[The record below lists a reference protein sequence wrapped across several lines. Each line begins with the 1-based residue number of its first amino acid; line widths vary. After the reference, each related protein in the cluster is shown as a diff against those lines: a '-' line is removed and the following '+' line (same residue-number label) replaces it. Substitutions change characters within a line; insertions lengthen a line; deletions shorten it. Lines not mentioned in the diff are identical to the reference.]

1 MDMKSLL
8 SLDEFLEKMESSQ
21 MTTEDEMEMESPAE
35 TETETEEIEMMV
47 EPSEETESEDDDDD
61 KEEEDKD
68 DDDDDDE
75 EIESAGEMAYGQ
87 LERCIDYSRMLRDRI
102 KPGDEI
108 EPWIAAKI
116 TKSMDYLQSVFNY
129 LDGKDGQEEVEEGE
143 E

>member
-21 MTTEDEMEMESPAE
+21 MTTEDEMEMKSPAE
-35 TETETEEIEMMV
+35 TETGTEEIEMMV
-47 EPSEETESEDDDDD
+47 EPSEETESE
-61 KEEEDKD
+61 